1 MTVIVIYGEEEQ
13 RVVFENIEGYS
24 VHNDVLTLTHENGEA
39 VMFNW
44 ACVSAVGEAA
54 LIEAIE

>member
-13 RVVFENIEGYS
+13 RVVFEDVQEYGVS
-24 VHNDVLTLTHENGEA
+24 GDVLTITCKNGDT

-44 ACVSAVGEAA
+44 GCVSAVGAA
-54 LIEAIE
+54 TLIEAIE

>member
-1 MTVIVIYGEEEQ
+1 MKVIVIYGEEEQ
-13 RVVFENIEGYS
+13 RVIFEDVQKYS
-24 VHNDVLTLTHENGEA
+24 ILGDVLTIACNNGDT

-44 ACVSAVGEAA
+44 GCVSAVGSAT